1 MRQRQ
6 ALDILKLGHNVF
18 LTGTAGSGKT
28 YLLNTYID
36 YVHSKGIK
44 VGKTGATGVA
54 ATHLNGITINS
65 WAGIG
70 LKRQLTRKDVI
81 DLLQRR
87 YLRRRFQETQVLIID
102 EVSMLPGYCL
112 DMVNELV
119 KEARGNDQ
127 PFGGMQV
134 ILCGDFF
141 QLPPVNPSAGSGQVS
156 SVETEFVYKSP
167 SWDELDLRVCYL
179 EKEYRQNDDR
189 FVRILHEIRGN
200 SVSRDSIKT
209 LASCIGKPLDHIN
222 QLTKLYTHNVDVDA
236 INERELAQIP
246 GEGHVFE
253 MEWTGSDYLADVM
266 KRSCLAPDKLV
277 LKKGAFVMFVKNN
290 FEKGFVNGTLGTV
303 IDFDKRGYPIV
314 ETFTG
319 ERISVSK
326 AEWTIDEEG
335 EVKAQIKQLPLRLAW
350 AITVHKS
357 QGMSLDAAEIDL
369 RNPFL
374 PGMGYVALS
383 RVRTLEGVRLM
394 GLNKKAL
401 EVNSEILVLDRQLRA
416 QSTHTVR
423 ELQEMEWSHKENLQR
438 DFLYSLR
445 HFGRMLPRFG
455 QVAPAYSRSY

>member
-36 YVHSKGIK
+36 YVHGKGIK

-54 ATHLNGITINS
+54 ATHLDGITINS

-70 LKRQLTRKDVI
+70 LKRQLTRKDIV

-112 DMVNELV
+112 DMVNELI

-141 QLPPVNPSAGSGQVS
+141 QLPPVTTGDQQ
-156 SVETEFVYKSP
+156 TDFVYKSQ
-167 SWDELDLRVCYL
+167 SWEELALRVCYL
-179 EKEYRQNDDR
+179 EKEFRQNDER
-189 FVRILHEIRGN
+189 FVQILHEIRDN
-200 SVSRDSIKT
+200 SVTRDSIKT
-209 LASCIGKPLDHIN
+209 LASCIGKPLEHVT
-222 QLTKLYTHNVDVDA
+222 QPTKLYTRNVDVDA
-236 INERELAQIP
+236 INERELANIDR
-246 GEGHVFE
+246 EEHVFT
-253 MEWTGSDYLADVM
+253 MEWTGSDYLADLM
-266 KRSCLAPDKLV
+266 KRNCLAPSRLV

-290 FEKGFVNGTLGTV
+290 FEKGYVNGTLGTV
-303 IDFDKRGYPIV
+303 IEFDKKGLPIV
-314 ETFTG
+314 ETLAG
-319 ERISVSK
+319 DHISVSR
-326 AEWTIDEEG
+326 ADWTIDEEG

-383 RVRTLEGVRLM
+383 RVRSLDGVRLM

-401 EVNSEILVLDRQLRA
+401 EVNEEILELDSKLRA
-416 QSTHTVR
+416 QSAQTVR
-423 ELQEMEWSHKENLQR
+423 ELQDMEWSHKENLQK
-438 DFLYSLR
+438 DFVYSLR
-445 HFGRMLPRFG
+445 HFGRILPRFERL
-455 QVAPAYSRSY
+455 APAYSRSY